1 MWMILWG
8 NMHTNVT
15 YKNMNSGNFSE
26 ANLTICIKTISNEM
40 DFEKGVLVL

>member
-8 NMHTNVT
+8 NMHSNVT
-15 YKNMNSGNFSE
+15 CKNMNSGNFSE
-26 ANLTICIKTISNEM
+26 ANLTIYIKTISNKI